1 MKDIQQLIKKENNQ
15 EYKDIYP
22 KTFTD
27 AVLDKHTGANLA
39 DILNSF
45 NMYFIAYAGSKEV
58 TRVQVPTNL
67 RRKGLWITYIM
78 LDDTIVTEY
87 YNGSLLTDDAW
98 QDSANWINSMQP
110 FDKFSKKN
118 MTCRFDGFTDK
129 STSSKLMTVKQGGEI
144 VFSIT
149 DNRFYYLH
157 RDVLYAYWEVKGKP
171 SNTEFQY
178 KDSVYTDKLFLC
190 KDRAYVMY
198 NGTLVDI
205 ARFTIDKEL
214 SLISNNPIANSTVT
228 KKINEVNADAT
239 TALTLAR
246 ELKEEGRF
254 QINGNVTNNP
264 DEEDITVEE
273 NKLKFKDKNYNAGEF
288 SGLGR
293 VYLRKNIVNGKNV
306 LTQEMINKPNT
317 IYIIQYDY
325 DLDNK
330 EINIPN
336 NCTLQFEGGS
346 FSNGILNGFSSNICS
361 FLNKI
366 FYNIKFNGSYSNIFE
381 LDWFVNNYTNSTDD
395 YTKDS
400 SDEIEKAFNSGI
412 SNIRLNSNKFYY
424 ISKTINIDNKYI
436 NIIGDNKNK
445 IYSTQFVQTNE
456 TACIYTNKPITM
468 INYTYYSNKNRNNLN
483 IKGFVLYNKYKY
495 NWDDV
500 LKYKKVPL
508 FKFSTSEKQE
518 GSSIWGLNI
527 DLICLTMAHQIKK
540 PIDNNYINLRYPC
553 FTGIE
558 LNANNN
564 GFITYITIDGNF
576 YYLYKAVELKSNGN
590 GWITTLTINSDSS
603 GCKQLFNNKINPLI
617 INGKHQ
623 ITPIYDINELF
634 SIGFIENAEQS
645 TVINDGYIWDCGTI
659 KNIDVF
665 NNADIKIDSIKYY
678 SLYYGIIIKN
688 INGVCVSNS
697 NNKFNIKNIFGYGP
711 NQVNTSDIISH
722 NILNNFLSQKPLLL
736 SSYKRDAINLSINSI
751 INEQIL
757 SKFSITNGDN
767 IFTISKN
774 GSNKYNIDN
783 RIINNLNLF
792 NNTIIENSTT
802 NYIKNISNISFIKN
816 TDLNIDNPTIIN
828 IELINLYLNYNSKI
842 LINNLFNVK
851 RGDVYYNFKSKYHNE
866 NINIKIGDINTSYL
880 NSIRIYSLEFLN
892 YLNSSL
898 GNSEGKIIINIELNT
913 AFKNNLFILPSINIS
928 GNNNYVQ
935 RNSERVKDEMYL
947 SYPVYEFNSNFL
959 IYKSIYNI
967 ISTLYNNDYNQIFD
981 FYIKKDSNF
990 IFKFYYGNDLV
1001 TFNYNTNTDLIYC
1014 YNKDLNIKV
1023 IIYNTNDTNWNY
1035 VKVEGQPIKN
1045 KKYRDIIFDSLKT
1058 SFFVLFKDNNNGLE
1072 VQTNLIL
1079 YQKEFLVINKKGTT
1093 AQRPTGIQIGFT
1105 YKDTDLN
1112 KWIIWNGE
1120 AWENIDGT
1128 ALG

>member
-98 QDSANWINSMQP
+98 QDSANWVNSMQP

-118 MTCRFDGFTDK
+118 MTCRFDNFTDK

-144 VFSIT
+144 VFSTT

-178 KDSVYTDKLFLC
+178 KDFVYTDKLFLC

-214 SLISNNPIANSTVT
+214 SLTSNNPIANSTVT

-325 DLDNK
+325 DLDNE
-330 EINIPN
+330 EINIPE

-346 FSNGILNGFSSNICS
+346 LNNGTLNGNNTFINNAHQSLDVILRGIFTNNIIYTSYTKKKHDDSKRLNNLISLFNTNNNLKIIFDENYNISKKLVLINNTNIEGYNIKGEKSFKSKIIINSDFADNEVIVVNGAILSISISGLMILGNNKIKYGLSTLNTYVLGKISNIYIENFVIAGIAIRGAEQLIISNCRIYNCGCGIFLTNYNFNENDIYEYS
-361 FLNKI
+361 NLVGVGNNNATTLDNNYIINCDSGIYIKGAYDTKMINNVTGGCKIFGVGGLLAYGLSIITHYTERDGTWARGATVDDLIDVNKYNGLDGLSYHNNLIRANMVFDRCLNLLIQQVTASYFKYKDKDHVGVNTIIIMCASKYKINIVHTFNNGDFVQDSYDIPIVTLCHKSIYINNYYGINDLNINNNNFSVLDICGSPNLILDNYTNLKINIEKNNSYLNKDTI
-366 FYNIKFNGSYSNIFE
+366 IPTNIKFNSFFKGIAMYNDITNNPTTNHTIVGIKHLNLEKGVTYVAYCFYKPLENIQNALIQLVLSNSK
-381 LDWFVNNYTNSTDD
+381 NNYLSNNQSLLNLEIEQIYLATLAFTYQGEQNVSL
-395 YTKDS
+395 KLFNNQFDS
-400 SDEIEKAFNSGI
+400 SKCIYSQILINKIDEPICDYKDTNIILPI
-412 SNIRLNSNKFYY
+412 SNYMYFDFTL
-424 ISKTINIDNKYI
+424 NKYI
-436 NIIGDNKNK
+436 AWNGKK
-445 IYSTQFVQTNE
+445 WTNLDG
-456 TACIYTNKPITM
+456 ISL
-468 INYTYYSNKNRNNLN
+468 SNKTNGLFSEKPLEKDG
-483 IKGFVLYNKYKY
+483 IPVGFTY
-495 NWDDV
+495 
-500 LKYKKVPL
+500 
-508 FKFSTSEKQE
+508 FSTDKKSLESSEQGLVIYHK
-518 GSSIWGLNI
+518 GNDIWVDSLG
-527 DLICLTMAHQIKK
+527 
-540 PIDNNYINLRYPC
+540 R
-553 FTGIE
+553 
-558 LNANNN
+558 
-564 GFITYITIDGNF
+564 
-576 YYLYKAVELKSNGN
+576 
-590 GWITTLTINSDSS
+590 TINDDYP
-603 GCKQLFNNKINPLI
+603 QL
-617 INGKHQ
+617 
-623 ITPIYDINELF
+623 
-634 SIGFIENAEQS
+634 
-645 TVINDGYIWDCGTI
+645 
-659 KNIDVF
+659 
-665 NNADIKIDSIKYY
+665 
-678 SLYYGIIIKN
+678 
-688 INGVCVSNS
+688 
-697 NNKFNIKNIFGYGP
+697 
-711 NQVNTSDIISH
+711 
-722 NILNNFLSQKPLLL
+722 
-736 SSYKRDAINLSINSI
+736 
-751 INEQIL
+751 
-757 SKFSITNGDN
+757 
-767 IFTISKN
+767 
-774 GSNKYNIDN
+774 
-783 RIINNLNLF
+783 
-792 NNTIIENSTT
+792 
-802 NYIKNISNISFIKN
+802 
-816 TDLNIDNPTIIN
+816 
-828 IELINLYLNYNSKI
+828 
-842 LINNLFNVK
+842 
-851 RGDVYYNFKSKYHNE
+851 
-866 NINIKIGDINTSYL
+866 
-880 NSIRIYSLEFLN
+880 
-892 YLNSSL
+892 
-898 GNSEGKIIINIELNT
+898 
-913 AFKNNLFILPSINIS
+913 
-928 GNNNYVQ
+928 
-935 RNSERVKDEMYL
+935 
-947 SYPVYEFNSNFL
+947 
-959 IYKSIYNI
+959 
-967 ISTLYNNDYNQIFD
+967 
-981 FYIKKDSNF
+981 
-990 IFKFYYGNDLV
+990 
-1001 TFNYNTNTDLIYC
+1001 
-1014 YNKDLNIKV
+1014 
-1023 IIYNTNDTNWNY
+1023 
-1035 VKVEGQPIKN
+1035 
-1045 KKYRDIIFDSLKT
+1045 
-1058 SFFVLFKDNNNGLE
+1058 
-1072 VQTNLIL
+1072 
-1079 YQKEFLVINKKGTT
+1079 KKGTT
-1093 AQRPTGIQIGFT
+1093 AQRPTGVQIGFT